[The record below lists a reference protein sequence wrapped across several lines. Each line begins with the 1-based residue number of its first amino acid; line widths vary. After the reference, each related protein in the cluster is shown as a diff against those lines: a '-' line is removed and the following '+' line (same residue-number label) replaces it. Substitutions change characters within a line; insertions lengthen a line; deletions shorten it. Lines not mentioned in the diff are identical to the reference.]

1 LITAAADLAVISLTG
16 DNVGCFDLPYHTDL
30 IGNYKN
36 YLVSQPASQS
46 ASQPVSQSAS
56 QPVSQSASQ
65 RLFFCSKLEKLVT
78 LPTGR
83 DSPKAK
89 LVLA

>member
-1 LITAAADLAVISLTG
+1 LQIRTLITAAADLAVISLTG

-36 YLVSQPASQS
+36 YLVSQPASQP

-65 RLFFCSKLEKLVT
+65 PVSVYSFVQSLKN
-78 LPTGR
+78 
-83 DSPKAK
+83 
-89 LVLA
+89 